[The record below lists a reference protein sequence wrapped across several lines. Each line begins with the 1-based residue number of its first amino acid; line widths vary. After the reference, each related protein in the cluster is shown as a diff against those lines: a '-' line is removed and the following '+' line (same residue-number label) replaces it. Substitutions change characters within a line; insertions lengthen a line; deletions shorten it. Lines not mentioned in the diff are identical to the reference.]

1 MKTKTIKTEYTG
13 KLRIVI
19 RNGDWY
25 LQQEVVEVEDNGAT
39 AIYWQTVEVVNE
51 DVDSPMTM
59 D

>member
-1 MKTKTIKTEYTG
+1 MKIKTIKKEYTG

-19 RNGDWY
+19 RNGSWY

-39 AIYWQTVEVVNE
+39 AIYWQSVEVVNE

>member
-1 MKTKTIKTEYTG
+1 MKIKTIKKEYTG

-39 AIYWQTVEVVNE
+39 TIYWQTVEVVNE
-51 DVDSPMTM
+51 DVDSPITM